1 MSNDKIK
8 WEALQYVRT
17 WLLQERETDGEI
29 IKRNLDLIVDTFL
42 LQQLISFTLTGNYD
56 AVMGLIGCVIGL
68 EEIHNTSRN
77 QFQNEQYNEVDRQ
90 FLKSVV
96 NNKRLFY
103 K

>member
-1 MSNDKIK
+1 
-8 WEALQYVRT
+8 
-17 WLLQERETDGEI
+17 
-29 IKRNLDLIVDTFL
+29 
-42 LQQLISFTLTGNYD
+42 
-56 AVMGLIGCVIGL
+56 MGLIGCVIGL